1 MTKYLLLFAVLA
13 TLLAAPAS
21 AAPAPDNATLDAA
34 ASWVAGHP
42 VTVSC
47 ELDWPTFLAEAQAH
61 GLTGVGG
68 FTSYLQD
75 GSTVVYVAPDVCEQ
89 LLALDARKDVGTF
102 FAADA
107 LLTLTHESVHQRG
120 VADEGVTDC
129 TALALI
135 QSVATKFFGVPPT
148 TTSPAV
154 KQVWRRLAGRRVRVP
169 VVYRRATANPFLAQ
183 LQVDAQL
190 WHDAKPQEY
199 RGSCG

>member
-1 MTKYLLLFAVLA
+1 MTKRLLLFAVLA

-47 ELDWPTFLAEAQAH
+47 ELDWPTFLSEAQAH

-68 FTSYLQD
+68 FTTYLQD

-107 LLTLTHESVHQRG
+107 LLTLAHESVHQRG
-120 VADEGVTDC
+120 VADEGVADC
-129 TALALI
+129 TALSLVKDMAI
-135 QSVATKFFGVPPT
+135 RFFGIPAT
-148 TTSPAV
+148 TTMSAV
-154 KQVWRRLAGRRVRVP
+154 KQVWKRLNGRRVHVP
-169 VVYRRATANPFLAQ
+169 TMYTRTIANPFVAR
-183 LQVDAQL
+183 LQTDAEL
-190 WHDAKPQEY
+190 WHQAKPQPY
-199 RGSCG
+199 QGGC